1 VYATRRGVGAQAA
14 AVGHEPSLTV
24 LDWLPHSRRSSVAI
38 DLSACEE

>member
-1 VYATRRGVGAQAA
+1 MLGLLGVRDAA
-14 AVGHEPSLTV
+14 PGHEPSLTV